1 MKEFSTFLDSLN
13 LGKPAKL
20 GNLFMVPVLGIEKH
34 NTDYYNLSN
43 TLEKGNAEI
52 TEVSESG
59 NVPAILFKN
68 RADKPILL
76 VDGEELVGCKQN
88 RVLNLSVLA
97 PESKDTEIPV
107 SCVEQGRW
115 SSRSRNFHASDN
127 FEFAD
132 LKAAKMCS
140 VSASMER
147 SSRAESDQSAVWSS
161 IASKSSRSGSNS
173 STSAMD
179 GIFRRNQNNLSELL
193 KNRKVM
199 DNQIGSIFLTNGQ
212 VRGLEIFQS
221 VESYKQY
228 EKKITRG
235 YLLSCMDNDDEPHI
249 DMNPR
254 EVFDIQIRLRELTNH
269 LRNELYRSR
278 DRNEHSMKEN
288 FSRTEET
295 LYRTDYDQLELSTT
309 IQLVTSLRNM
319 IGTQKSRFHD
329 EMSRFEDFDRDLNNI
344 HTEANELL
352 SRLTSLSQLSSSNS
366 KKTTG
371 AKDVASKAEEF
382 IDYLKKITLKSYKG
396 IGVGENIR
404 GSSSGVFLGGLFWE
418 DKLVHLTSVS
428 AK

>member
-1 MKEFSTFLDSLN
+1 MEAFKTFLDDLN

-20 GNLFMVPVLGIEKH
+20 GKLFMVPVLGSDKH
-34 NTDYYNLSN
+34 NADYYNLSN

-59 NVPAILFKN
+59 NVPKLLFKN

-97 PESKDTEIPV
+97 PEEKDTEIPV

-115 SSRSRNFHASDN
+115 SSNSRNFHASDN

-132 LKAAKMCS
+132 LKATKMCS

-161 IASKSSRSGSNS
+161 IASKASRSGSNS

-193 KNRKVM
+193 KNRKVI
-199 DNQIGSIFLTNGQ
+199 DNQIGSIFLINGQ

-235 YLLSCMDNDDEPHI
+235 YLLSCMNNEDERHI
-249 DMNPR
+249 DTNPR
-254 EVFDIQIRLRELTNH
+254 EISDIQIRLRELTNH
-269 LRNELYRSR
+269 LRHELGRSR
-278 DRNEHSMKEN
+278 VQNEHYMKEN
-288 FSRTEET
+288 FNRVEEI
-295 LYRTDYDQLELSTT
+295 LYRTEGDQLELPTT
-309 IQLVTSLRNM
+309 IQVVTSLKNM
-319 IGTQKSRFHD
+319 IEEQKRRFDDEKSRF
-329 EMSRFEDFDRDLNNI
+329 EEFGRDFNNI
-344 HTEANELL
+344 QYEATELL
-352 SRLTSLSQLSSSNS
+352 KRFNTNQKSSNS
-366 KKTTG
+366 GSQNSTRKIEI
-371 AKDVASKAEEF
+371 VSKAGEF
-382 IDYLKKITLKSYKG
+382 LNRLKKINVKSYEGVG
-396 IGVGENIR
+396 IGTNYRAV
-404 GSSSGVFLGGLFWE
+404 SSGALLGALVWKN
-418 DKLVHLTSVS
+418 KLVHLTSVS
-428 AK
+428 NN